1 MVAAT
6 RLIAPAATT
15 AAVAVREVGVI
26 DLGSNTARLDV
37 FEATEG
43 GSLRTVFES
52 KEVPRLGQGL
62 AEHGRLTPA
71 AMDRGVATMKRFAR
85 EIDVWGRPVVVGV
98 ATSAIRDAANGR
110 EFLRRVRRESGIE
123 LRIISGEEEARY
135 AYLGTAAAWP
145 LADDLV
151 LDVGGGSIQLAAT
164 RDGAF
169 ERAGSAPL
177 GVLRLTERF
186 LVHDP
191 PKRKELDLLRA
202 HVRSTLVSLP
212 VPPRRTYGRMYGIGG
227 TIRCLARVAI
237 LLSNY
242 PVAQVHGY
250 PLGVRELRALGSILE
265 EMPAD
270 RRREVPGIS
279 GHRAD
284 VVVAGV
290 IVVQE
295 LLTATG
301 LDHLTVSGNGIRQGV
316 AVEVAG
322 IAVPAS
328 AETLARRSVLGA
340 SRAFSFSFA
349 HAEDVRGT
357 AVTLFDL
364 LKSRRRWSEAD
375 RLALSVGAW
384 MHDVGTAIEEWRHPL
399 HSAYILRHTP
409 IHGVTHRE
417 ILMAALAA
425 YMHEGDP
432 VPEGWCKG
440 WKSVLTP
447 EDAQVAHDF
456 GAILAVAEEL
466 AGLGAKFRGTHTPNH
481 LRLTLPHPSG
491 AAART
496 RLLGRVARRLRR
508 ELGVELEG
516 FRG

>member
-6 RLIAPAATT
+6 RLIAPAVG
-15 AAVAVREVGVI
+15 AVAVREVGVI

-62 AEHGRLTPA
+62 ADHNRLTPQ

-85 EIDVWGRPVVVGV
+85 EIDVWGRPAVVGV
-98 ATSAIRDAANGR
+98 ATSAIRDAENGR
-110 EFLRRVRRESGIE
+110 EFLKRVRRETGID

-135 AYLGTAAAWP
+135 AFLGTAAAWP

-151 LDVGGGSIQLAAT
+151 LDVGGGSIQLAVT

-169 ERAGSAPL
+169 DRAGSAPL

-186 LVHDP
+186 LQHDP
-191 PKRKELDLLRA
+191 PKRKELDTLRE
-202 HVRSTLVSLP
+202 HVRATLSELP
-212 VPPRRTYGRMYGIGG
+212 VPPRRSYRRMYGLGG

-250 PLGVRELRALGSILE
+250 PLGLRELRALGSILE
-265 EMPAD
+265 EMPAE
-270 RRREVPGIS
+270 RRREVPGVS

-290 IVVQE
+290 IVVEE
-295 LLTATG
+295 LLRATG
-301 LDHLTVSGNGIRQGV
+301 LDHLTVSGNGIRQGI
-316 AVEVAG
+316 AVEVAK
-322 IAVPAS
+322 IEVPAP

-357 AVTLFDL
+357 AVALFDL
-364 LKSRRRWSEAD
+364 LKVRRRWSDSD
-375 RLALSVGAW
+375 RLALSIGAW

-409 IHGVTHRE
+409 IHGATHRE

-432 VPEGWCKG
+432 APEGWCKG
-440 WKSVLTP
+440 WKTVLTP
-447 EDAQVAHDF
+447 DDAATAHEF

-466 AGLGAKFRGTHTPNH
+466 AGLGAKFRGTRSPQRV
-481 LRLTLPHPSG
+481 RLTLPHPSG
-491 AAART
+491 PAARA
-496 RLLGRVARRLRR
+496 RLLARVARRLHR

-516 FRG
+516 VRG